1 MEKTEQMK
9 GINIGKFLCATLV
22 LISHMGPFDSFNP
35 QITYYTVNLS
45 FRFAVPFFFLCTGY
59 FLYNRLDSEK
69 NSKRLLLSVKRLFS
83 LYFIWTCIYVVFS
96 LPYTITIETIR
107 DFIFRGSVF
116 HFWYFPSLII
126 SLVFTNF
133 LIEKFAPP
141 RGCGAGSQ
149 GGLIVVCLLYIIGLL
164 GDSYGN
170 LLPYLSPVRFII
182 DIYHI
187 PFAATRNGFLFPS
200 IFIYLGAILA
210 RNKNSRIWK
219 IDQYKWFVFSYLLF
233 VIEFLFIT
241 KMKLARDLNLYIF
254 IVPTVIMLFLVLKD
268 VNVTLRL
275 NCLMLRKMSVVIYCS
290 HVLIMRLMDAY
301 VFSTVKVNSLVR
313 CVGVLLVTYMISFL
327 IVALSSK
334 IKLLK
339 LLY

>member
-1 MEKTEQMK
+1 M
-9 GINIGKFLCATLV
+9 
-22 LISHMGPFDSFNP
+22 
-35 QITYYTVNLS
+35 
-45 FRFAVPFFFLCTGY
+45 
-59 FLYNRLDSEK
+59 
-69 NSKRLLLSVKRLFS
+69 
-83 LYFIWTCIYVVFS
+83 
-96 LPYTITIETIR
+96 
-107 DFIFRGSVF
+107 
-116 HFWYFPSLII
+116 
-126 SLVFTNF
+126 
-133 LIEKFAPP
+133 
-141 RGCGAGSQ
+141 
-149 GGLIVVCLLYIIGLL
+149 
-164 GDSYGN
+164 
-170 LLPYLSPVRFII
+170 
-182 DIYHI
+182 
-187 PFAATRNGFLFPS
+187 
-200 IFIYLGAILA
+200 
-210 RNKNSRIWK
+210 
-219 IDQYKWFVFSYLLF
+219 
-233 VIEFLFIT
+233 IEFLFIT